1 MGWYF
6 EDSRVGEGMSGEERR
21 VIVRIT
27 MLDDLNRTTG
37 SVLSE
42 RIRLGSQVLNC
53 TLEPGMLRF
62 R

>member
-1 MGWYF
+1 
-6 EDSRVGEGMSGEERR
+6 MSGEERR